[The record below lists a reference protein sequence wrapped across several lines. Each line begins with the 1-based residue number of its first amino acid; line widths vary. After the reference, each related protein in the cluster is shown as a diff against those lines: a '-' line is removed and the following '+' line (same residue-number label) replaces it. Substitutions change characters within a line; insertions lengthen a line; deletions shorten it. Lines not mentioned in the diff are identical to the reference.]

1 LLNLLYVAEAEAA
14 LGTDIDGAWIM
25 VVDVTEIEDIFAS
38 LPVAFD
44 VCWKEAEAAAVV
56 FAEPSED

>member
-1 LLNLLYVAEAEAA
+1 MAEAEAA
-14 LGTDIDGAWIM
+14 LGTNVDGAWMI
-25 VVDVTEIEDIFAS
+25 VVDVTKIEDIFAS

-44 VCWKEAEAAAVV
+44 VCWKVVEAAAVV